1 MALFNFGKKK
11 EEKKVPACACNSN
24 CDVMDA
30 EIAEITSNCCG
41 GATSG
46 ICCIKV
52 LGSGCKSCHALLEA
66 TKEAVKNMGLTIV
79 VEYVTDMEKIMEY
92 GVMSMPA
99 LVVNEN
105 VVSMGKVLKAAE
117 VEKLLHKLGF

>member
-11 EEKKVPACACNSN
+11 EETKAPACACSCGCAASEATEVVN
-24 CDVMDA
+24 
-30 EIAEITSNCCG
+30 TCCG
-41 GATSG
+41 EAVNG

-66 TKEAVKNMGLTIV
+66 AREAVKNMGLSLE

-99 LVVNEN
+99 LVVNET
-105 VVSMGKVLKAAE
+105 VASMGRVLNVAQ
-117 VEKLLHKLGF
+117 VESLLGKY

>member
-11 EEKKVPACACNSN
+11 EEKKAPACACN
-24 CDVMDA
+24 CGCP
-30 EIAEITSNCCG
+30 TSEATEVVSTCCG
-41 GATSG
+41 EAVNG

-52 LGSGCKSCHALLEA
+52 LGSGCKSCHALLDA
-66 TKEAVKNMGLTIV
+66 SKEAVKNMGLSIE

-99 LVVNEN
+99 VVVNEN

>member
-1 MALFNFGKKK
+1 MVLFNFGKKK
-11 EEKKVPACACNSN
+11 EETKALGCACNGG

-30 EIAEITSNCCG
+30 EVTEIVNDCCG
-41 GATSG
+41 EAVKG

-66 TKEAVKNMGLTIV
+66 AREAVKNMGLSLE

-99 LVVNEN
+99 LVVNET
-105 VVSMGKVLKAAE
+105 VASMGRVLNVAQ
-117 VEKLLHKLGF
+117 VESLLGKY

>member
-1 MALFNFGKKK
+1 MALFGLGKKK
-11 EEKKVPACACNSN
+11 EEKNVPSCTCNGN
-24 CDVMDA
+24 CDIVDA
-30 EIAEITSNCCG
+30 EVTEIVNNCCG
-41 GATSG
+41 EAVTG

-52 LGSGCKSCHALLEA
+52 FGSGCKSCHALLEA
-66 TKEAVKNMGLTIV
+66 SKEAVKNMGLAIE